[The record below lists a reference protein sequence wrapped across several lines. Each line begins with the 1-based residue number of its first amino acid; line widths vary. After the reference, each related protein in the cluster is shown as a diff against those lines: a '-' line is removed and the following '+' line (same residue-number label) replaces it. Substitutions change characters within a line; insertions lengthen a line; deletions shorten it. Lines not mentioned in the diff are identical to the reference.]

1 MGSERGAEE
10 ASKARVRCAWAK
22 FRELPP
28 LMTAR
33 GASLKVKGK
42 LYSLYAQC
50 VMMYGSKIWAMKVE
64 DMQRLQR
71 AKKMIRWMCG
81 VTLKDGKTSEELRE
95 RLDVV
100 SVSKRVRQNRLR
112 WFGHVERKDEDD
124 WVSACRD
131 LSVAG
136 EKGRGR
142 RRTTWKECVADDMRK
157 MELRREDAQDRV
169 LWKNSILGNRPT
181 RASAETRTLKR

>member
-1 MGSERGAEE
+1 MGSGRGAEE

-71 AKKMIRWMCG
+71 AEKMIRWMCG

-124 WVSACRD
+124 WISACRD

-136 EKGRGR
+136 EKRRGR